1 MDEAEL
7 RKRITQIQLDHSLS
21 DAEKAKKRQ
30 ELLSGRWSQ
39 PAAKEE
45 GEAATDDK
53 GKEAA
58 DDTTIFDE
66 TLKCAMCMDLCA
78 RPVTAPCQHNFCLG
92 CFNKWVAQG
101 KKTCPTCRHAFP
113 AKFAA
118 NPRINTLL
126 ASAIRMAKLGQRPIN
141 TKVVVHINDK
151 DRPDEAFTTD
161 RAVRS
166 GRANAA
172 SGRIMVTVPGDHFG
186 PIPPEADPRGMGVRV
201 GEFWKDR
208 LDCRQWGA
216 HFPHVAGIA
225 GQSGQGA
232 QSVVLSGGYE
242 DDLDEGEWFLYTG
255 SGGRDLS
262 GNKRVNKIQ
271 SFDQTFDKMNK
282 ALLISCEKG
291 LPVRVVRSHKEKR
304 SAYAPS
310 EEQPVRY
317 DGIYRIARAY
327 RKPGAQQQLV
337 CRYVFIRCDNEPAPW
352 SSEDTGDVPWMGE
365 LPAAVQKEMK
375 EAKGKVYE
383 MCAKPWW
390 DYDAEKKQWGWARP
404 APVSQKL
411 GGDPSSSPKKAR
423 RKANEHERAL
433 REFTCTLC
441 KGILN
446 QPLSTPCGHHFCKPC
461 LLSKFKGQGDIED
474 RATNAGRALRERKVV
489 KPCPTC
495 KADIAEF
502 LQHGQVNRGM
512 VEVIAKLQDA
522 ARAAEEAAAR
532 LEAGEGA
539 HEEDGAGEEAGEEV
553 LAEEDQMEADADDSA
568 PAQAVADPEPSA
580 TTEAPAEPA
589 AAGSNEEQEAS
600 AAVVAAPPVPPTANG
615 NTCAAQSAEEM
626 AALVA
631 DFPEYDKELLKGMVE
646 DQGGDFLETRAVLR
660 RMRNQLA
667 AAERKAKK
675 AATAAEAGPSGAPA
689 GRAKK
694 GGSGKKTAAA
704 KLEAEGDD
712 EAGPSGAAP
721 QLPSSKAEQDGAP
734 LDADAANGNAT
745 AMDISKQKK
754 GKDRKRAAPEGAE
767 PAAKRTNPPR
777 HAQE

>member
-1 MDEAEL
+1 MAVARMDEAEL
-7 RKRITQIQLDHSLS
+7 RKCITQIQLDQSLN

-39 PAAKEE
+39 PAVKDTD
-45 GEAATDDK
+45 EAATGSLDLTSCP
-53 GKEAA
+53 GKDAA
-58 DDTTIFDE
+58 DETTIFDE

-113 AKFAA
+113 AKFAS

-126 ASAIRMAKLGQRPIN
+126 ASAIRMAKLGQRPVN
-141 TKVVVHINDK
+141 TKIVVHINDK

-186 PIPPEADPRGMGVRV
+186 PIPPEADPRGTGIRV

-327 RKPGAQQQLV
+327 RKPGTQGQLV
-337 CRYVFIRCDNEPAPW
+337 CRYVFIRCENEPAPW
-352 SSEDTGDVPWMGE
+352 SSEDSGDAPWTGS
-365 LPAAVQKEMK
+365 LPAAVQKEIK

-383 MCAKPWW
+383 MGAKPW
-390 DYDAEKKQWGWARP
+390 DYDAEKKEWGWARP
-404 APVSQKL
+404 APVSQKQ
-411 GGDPSSSPKKAR
+411 GGDASSSPKKAR
-423 RKANEHERAL
+423 RKANEHERAM

-441 KGILN
+441 KGILA

-461 LLSKFKGQGDIED
+461 LLTNFQGQGDIED

-502 LQHGQVNRGM
+502 LQHGQVNR
-512 VEVIAKLQDA
+512 
-522 ARAAEEAAAR
+522 
-532 LEAGEGA
+532 
-539 HEEDGAGEEAGEEV
+539 
-553 LAEEDQMEADADDSA
+553 
-568 PAQAVADPEPSA
+568 
-580 TTEAPAEPA
+580 
-589 AAGSNEEQEAS
+589 
-600 AAVVAAPPVPPTANG
+600 
-615 NTCAAQSAEEM
+615 
-626 AALVA
+626 
-631 DFPEYDKELLKGMVE
+631 
-646 DQGGDFLETRAVLR
+646 
-660 RMRNQLA
+660 
-667 AAERKAKK
+667 
-675 AATAAEAGPSGAPA
+675 
-689 GRAKK
+689 
-694 GGSGKKTAAA
+694 
-704 KLEAEGDD
+704 
-712 EAGPSGAAP
+712 
-721 QLPSSKAEQDGAP
+721 
-734 LDADAANGNAT
+734 
-745 AMDISKQKK
+745 
-754 GKDRKRAAPEGAE
+754 
-767 PAAKRTNPPR
+767 
-777 HAQE
+777 